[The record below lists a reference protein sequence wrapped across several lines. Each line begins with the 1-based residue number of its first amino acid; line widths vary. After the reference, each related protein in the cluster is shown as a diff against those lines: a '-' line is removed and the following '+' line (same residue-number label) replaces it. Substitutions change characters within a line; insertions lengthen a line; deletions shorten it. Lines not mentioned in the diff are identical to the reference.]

1 MPDVLPP
8 LRLTGAAL
16 MIDGA
21 LRPEALGLGEG
32 RISEASGQ
40 PEIDLSGYWLLPGIV
55 DLHGDS
61 FERQLFPRPRADF
74 PLNSALEAVSREAA
88 AHGVTTAYLAQGW
101 SWEGGIRTPEAAL
114 RLMEGVQVLRGATAV
129 DLRVQIRAET
139 HLVAE
144 VPQLIAAVERFGID
158 FVVFNDHLDEGVQ
171 MRRRDRDGFALWAR
185 KAGMSGNEMS
195 ARLDAALAR
204 AREVPRAL
212 YDLAEAFDRLG
223 VRYGS
228 HDDADGETREFYRVL
243 GARIAEFP
251 VSRRAAAA
259 ARAAGDPVLLG
270 APNVVRGGSQAGN
283 IAAEA
288 LIREGLCDAL
298 VSDYHLPA
306 LALAV
311 WALVDRGA
319 MPFAKAWAMV
329 SCAPARILGLSDRGK
344 LEVGRRADLV
354 VMNPETRAIEA
365 VIAGGRLAH
374 LSGGAALRF
383 LRLPQGVLRLAAE

>member
-1 MPDVLPP
+1 MPDLLPP
-8 LRLTGAAL
+8 LRLTGAATL
-16 MIDGA
+16 IDGT
-21 LRPEALGLGEG
+21 LRPDSLGLAEG
-32 RISEASGQ
+32 RLTEGCGL
-40 PEIDLSGYWLLPGIV
+40 PEVDLSGYWLLPGIV
-55 DLHGDS
+55 DLHGDG

-74 PLNSALEAVSREAA
+74 PLQSALLATAREAA

-101 SWEGGIRTPEAAL
+101 SWEGGIRTPEAAE
-114 RLMEGVQVLRGATAV
+114 RLMAGVQALRGATAV
-129 DLRVQIRAET
+129 DLLVQIRAET

-144 VPQLIAAVERFGID
+144 APQLVAAVERFGVD
-158 FVVFNDHLDEGVQ
+158 YVVFNDHLDEGVQ
-171 MRRRDRDGFALWAR
+171 MRRRDREGFALWAR
-185 KAGMSGNEMS
+185 KAGMTGAEMS
-195 ARLDAALAR
+195 ARLDAARAR

-212 YDLAEAFDRLG
+212 FELAEAFDRLG
-223 VRYGS
+223 VRFGS
-228 HDDADGETREFYRVL
+228 HDDPDAETREFYRVL

-251 VSRRAAAA
+251 ISRRAAAA
-259 ARAAGDPVLLG
+259 ARAEGDPVLLG

-311 WALVDRGA
+311 WALVDRGV
-319 MPFAKAWAMV
+319 MPFEKAWAMV
-329 SCAPARILGLSDRGK
+329 SCAPARILGLKDRGK
-344 LEVGRRADLV
+344 LEAGRRADLV
-354 VMNPETRAIEA
+354 VLNPETRAIEA

-383 LRLPQGVLRLAAE
+383 LRLPQGTLRLAAE

>member
-1 MPDVLPP
+1 MPDILPP
-8 LRLTGAAL
+8 LRLTGAAT

-21 LRPEALGLGEG
+21 LRPEALGLAEA
-32 RISEASGQ
+32 RITEACGQ
-40 PEIDLSGYWLLPGIV
+40 PEVDLSGYWLLPGIV
-55 DLHGDS
+55 DLHGDG

-74 PLNSALEAVSREAA
+74 PLKEALEATAREAA

-101 SWEGGIRTPEAAL
+101 SWEGGIRTPEAAT
-114 RLMEGVQVLRGATAV
+114 RLMEGTKALRGVTAV

-144 VPQLIAAVERFGID
+144 VPKLVAAVERFGID

-185 KAGMSGNEMS
+185 KAGMSGAEMS

-228 HDDADGETREFYRVL
+228 HDDADAETREFYRVL

-311 WALVDRGA
+311 WALVDRGV
-319 MPFAKAWAMV
+319 MPFEKAWAMV
-329 SCAPARILGLSDRGK
+329 SCTPARILSLSDRGK

-383 LRLPQGVLRLAAE
+383 LRLPQGALRLAAE